1 MSRTKTYIQ
10 GSCKK
15 SLMESKMFRSSSRQD
30 KILAAFEANMELV
43 QQLDEYI
50 GDEYIELLK
59 PKKKKQSAPK
69 SNQADGNQNESGTND
84 SEDRTPMRSGGMRS
98 GGSRRPLTEDL
109 RNAESELGDESG
121 APEQPT
127 SESGSESDAKIE
139 NSKKIKS
146 TTIIMHPEYEDAA
159 IEIKGMLNADAK
171 TAGVYRVQK
180 KDDEMWIYYK
190 DSINLNNVMA
200 EVMDKLVAGSYA
212 WLIFNRLARS
222 DNAMVFDVLVDD
234 SLVDITNDSLQK

>member
-1 MSRTKTYIQ
+1 MQRTKTYIK

-15 SLMESKMFRSSSRQD
+15 SLMGSKMFKSSSRKD

-59 PKKKKQSAPK
+59 PKKRKASAPK
-69 SNQADGNQNESGTND
+69 DAQTDTDQRESSNGD
-84 SEDRTPMRSGGMRS
+84 SEDREPMRGGGMRS
-98 GGSRRPLTEDL
+98 GGSRRALTEDL
-109 RNAESELGDESG
+109 RNAESELGEESG
-121 APEQPT
+121 MPEQPE
-127 SESGSESDAKIE
+127 SESEETIE

-146 TTIIMHPEYEDAA
+146 STIIKHPAYEDAV

-180 KDDEMWIYYK
+180 KDDELWIYFK

-200 EVMDKLVAGSYA
+200 DVMDKLVAGSYA

-234 SLVDITNDSLQK
+234 SLVDITNDSWQK

>member
-50 GDEYIELLK
+50 GDEYIELLR
-59 PKKKKQSAPK
+59 PKKKKSSAPK
-69 SNQADGNQNESGTND
+69 EIPTEQGQDEFSVDDT
-84 SEDRTPMRSGGMRS
+84 EDTTSMPK
-98 GGSRRPLTEDL
+98 GGSRRPLTDDL
-109 RNAESELGDESG
+109 QNAESELGDDTEMS
-121 APEQPT
+121 EQT
-127 SESGSESDAKIE
+127 ESESDATIQ

-146 TTIIMHPEYEDAA
+146 TTIITHPAYEDAV

-234 SLVDITNDSLQK
+234 SLVDITNDSWQK

>member
-1 MSRTKTYIQ
+1 MSRTKTYIK

-15 SLMESKMFRSSSRQD
+15 SLMGSKMFKSSSRQD

-59 PKKKKQSAPK
+59 PKKKKASAPK
-69 SNQADGNQNESGTND
+69 ENQTDGVQRESGNGD
-84 SEDRTPMRSGGMRS
+84 SEDRESMRSGGMRS
-98 GGSRRPLTEDL
+98 GGSRRPLTDDL

-121 APEQPT
+121 MPEQPT
-127 SESGSESDAKIE
+127 AESESEETIE

-146 TTIIMHPEYEDAA
+146 STIIKHPAYEDAV

-180 KDDEMWIYYK
+180 KDDELWIYFK

-200 EVMDKLVAGSYA
+200 DVMDKLVASSYA

-234 SLVDITNDSLQK
+234 SLVDITNDSWQK